1 MTAADNKRVVETY
14 FEKMASGA
22 PDVPTLFTDD
32 VTWWVP
38 QSSPFGGT
46 YEGRDAV
53 LGLMGKG
60 VDLYDLSVPMQT
72 EIEEMVAEGDTV
84 CVQLVLRARTAGGD
98 DYENQYHFVFRL
110 REGRICAVKE
120 YVDTLYVQR
129 MLFDAA
135 RA

>member
-1 MTAADNKRVVETY
+1 MSAAANKRIVEEY
-14 FEKMASGA
+14 FAKLAAGA
-22 PDVPTLFTDD
+22 PDVPELFTDD

-46 YEGRDAV
+46 YEGREAV

-60 VDLYDLSVPMQT
+60 TDLYDLSQPMQT
-72 EIEEMVAEGDTV
+72 EIEQMVAEGDTV
-84 CVQLVLRARTAGGD
+84 CVQLVLRARTAAGA

-110 REGRICAVKE
+110 RDGRICAVKE

-129 MLFDAA
+129 MLFGA
-135 RA
+135 RTS